1 MVLIETVPTR
11 TGAAL
16 RPGAARQEL
25 AARLGSPQSISS
37 LALTP
42 TARVLNTNSSPL
54 SCDVYRVNGLVQMG
68 SDPYTSDWNIY
79 PVAVILTLGLSE
91 VFVFPLVAIDMT
103 QRSFQ
108 RYELRVWYDASDQL
122 MAYERRRRN
131 IRD

>member
-1 MVLIETVPTR
+1 
-11 TGAAL
+11 
-16 RPGAARQEL
+16 
-25 AARLGSPQSISS
+25 
-37 LALTP
+37 
-42 TARVLNTNSSPL
+42 
-54 SCDVYRVNGLVQMG
+54 MG

-122 MAYERRRRN
+122 LAYERRRRN